1 MSKVKKFKDENPYLI
16 ENILRIVVNELGK
29 KGKEK
34 WLDKDTFQF
43 TKGKELLGKIRM
55 NDKEINY
62 EGKEVI
68 KLIDR
73 LIKKAKTM
81 KKFGPEDVSKTVF
94 KNMFNYKEK
103 FNGLNGNPFILKL
116 LDKKFKELGIEAVNS
131 INNIKKNDTINKKIT
146 LVFDTGVDDRIK
158 KEVPLGFYTRMN
170 DLLYNKYGDVTDIPN
185 KEEFKVV
192 YEAPFISP
200 FEGEKIIDIKIG
212 NNILIG
218 RYFKE
223 RNLIRLYYNPFLIR
237 KILPFQTEISKPLED
252 LFAVLKS
259 LKPVKTNITALQKK
273 IFISGFLKRAR
284 EKLEQIK
291 QDKKRIIKDIS
302 NNENSIRMFFER
314 LNHLEQEKIFISNT
328 IITGGKGILNELNKA
343 KKLPFVD
350 KIDLHS
356 DSVSIKFKP
365 ATITI
370 PNFKRSDVGKKFG
383 KRIGYLGWME
393 ITITP
398 DSFKVKG
405 ETDINGHPHPHV
417 DSHNGT
423 PCFGDGDGRNKIY
436 ECLSSN
442 KFTDLATLLWFWIK
456 TYRNEGAYVKVWN
469 FYDNRLQHG
478 YPIWDEKGNRIGF
491 NDKNRIKTGEQRKL
505 TKADDYN
512 INIKKFKGMKVF

>member
-1 MSKVKKFKDENPYLI
+1 MSKVKKFKDDNPYLI
-16 ENILRIVVNELGK
+16 ENILRIVVNKLGK

-34 WLDKDTFQF
+34 WLDNETFQF

-62 EGKEVI
+62 EGREAI

-73 LIKKAKTM
+73 LIKKVKTM
-81 KKFGPEDVSKTVF
+81 KSLRPEDVSKTVF
-94 KNMFNYKEK
+94 KNMFDYKEK
-103 FNGLNGNPFILKL
+103 FNGLDGNPLILKL
-116 LDKKFKELGIEAVNS
+116 LDKKFKELGIEVVTS
-131 INNIKKNDTINKKIT
+131 IFNLKRNATINKKIT
-146 LVFDTGVDDRIK
+146 LVFDTGVDGRIK
-158 KEVPLGFYTRMN
+158 KEVPPGFYTRMN

-237 KILPFQTEISKPLED
+237 KILPLQTEISKPLKD

-259 LKPVKTNITALQKK
+259 LKPVKTNITTLQKK

-284 EKLEQIK
+284 EKLEEIK
-291 QDKKRIIKDIS
+291 QDKKRITRDIS
-302 NNENSIRMFFER
+302 SNENNIRLLFDR
-314 LNHLEQEKIFISNT
+314 LNRLEQEKIFISNT
-328 IITGGKGILNELNKA
+328 INTSGKTIFNEVNKV

-350 KIDLHS
+350 EIDLQY
-356 DSVSIKFKP
+356 DGICIKFKP

-370 PNFKRSDVGKKFG
+370 PNFKRSDMGKKLG
-383 KRIGYLGWME
+383 KRICYLGWIE
-393 ITITP
+393 IVITP
-398 DSFKVKG
+398 DGFKVKG
-405 ETDINGHPHPHV
+405 ETDIDGHPHPHA
-417 DSHNGT
+417 DSHGGT
-423 PCFGDGDGRNKIY
+423 PCFGSGDGRNKIY
-436 ECLSSN
+436 ECLSFN
-442 KFTDLATLLWFWIK
+442 KFVDLATLLWFWIK
-456 TYRNEGAYVKVWN
+456 TYRNEGAYVKIWD

-478 YPIWDEKGNRIGF
+478 YPIWDEKGNRIMI
-491 NDKNRIKTGEQRKL
+491 NDKDRIKTGEQRKL
-505 TKADDYN
+505 MKADDYN